1 MSARGFMLKAF
12 FGILILLQL
21 SGHAF
26 AIESLDGFLVS
37 AYDDRFKV
45 VSPEKFKPTMEVVI
59 ENKTLVRLVGKLTIN
74 KSTNASFLSVESG
87 KFQKAN
93 VKLKKGDVLH
103 FVPLSPSF
111 QEVEL
116 IVGNKNYDIPPQK

>member
-1 MSARGFMLKAF
+1 MLKAMYAIF
-12 FGILILLQL
+12 LLIGLN
-21 SGHAF
+21 GNTF

-45 VSPEKFKPTMEVVI
+45 ISPEKFKPTMEVII

-74 KSTNASFLSVESG
+74 HSTNVTFLSIDSE
-87 KFQKAN
+87 KYQKAN
-93 VKLKKGDVLH
+93 VKLKKGDLLH
-103 FVPLSPSF
+103 FVPLSPAF

-116 IVGNKNYDIPPQK
+116 IVGNKNYDIPPKK

>member
-1 MSARGFMLKAF
+1 MLKALF
-12 FGILILLQL
+12 TVLFLLQI
-21 SGHAF
+21 SSNAF

-45 VSPEKFKPTMEVVI
+45 ISPEKFKPTMEVII
-59 ENKTLVRLVGKLTIN
+59 ENKTLVRLIGKLVIN
-74 KSTNASFLSVESG
+74 HSTNASYVSVEPE

-103 FVPLSPSF
+103 FIPLSPAF

-116 IVGNKNYDIPPQK
+116 IVGNKNYDIPPKK

>member
-1 MSARGFMLKAF
+1 MLQALL
-12 FGILILLQL
+12 GILLLFKL
-21 SGHAF
+21 SGNAF

-45 VSPEKFKPTMEVVI
+45 ISPEKFKPTMEVIV

-74 KSTNASFLSVESG
+74 HSTNVTFLSIDSE
-87 KFQKAN
+87 KYQKAN
-93 VKLKKGDVLH
+93 VKLKKGDLLH
-103 FVPLSPSF
+103 FVPLSPAF

-116 IVGNKNYDIPPQK
+116 IVGNKNYDIPPKK